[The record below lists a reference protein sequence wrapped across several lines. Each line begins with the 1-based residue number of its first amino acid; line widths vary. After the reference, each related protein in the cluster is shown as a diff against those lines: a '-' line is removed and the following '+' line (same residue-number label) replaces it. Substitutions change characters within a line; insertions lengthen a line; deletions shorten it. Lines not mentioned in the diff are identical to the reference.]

1 MEITDVKVIPVDD
14 EKLKAFVSI
23 VFDHCFV
30 VTDIKVINGPK
41 GLFVSMPSKKRKD
54 GTFKDI
60 AHPLNN
66 QMRQYLEDKVLGVYK
81 QQVSSAGA
89 VGAPGPSTGA
99 GRRGRRQGGL
109 RGVAPPRVGAW
120 PSGKARGFGPRIE
133 GSNPSAPANPRQRER
148 PAMRRE
154 LKIFTGSAHP
164 ALGESIARHLGVPI
178 GRAHLARFSDGE
190 VWFQSHDN
198 VRGADVFVVQPTCA
212 PVNENLMELLL
223 MLDAFKRSSAS
234 RLTAVL
240 PYYGYGRQDRKDKP
254 RVPITAKLVADLL
267 STAGTD
273 RVLTVDLHAA
283 QIQGFFDIPVDH
295 LFAAAVIIEHVQK
308 MGLEDIVVVS
318 PDAGGV
324 ERARAYAKRLDAR
337 LAIVDKRRD
346 QPNVAEVH
354 HVIGD
359 VEGRT
364 ALIVDDIVDTAG
376 TLTKVAEAIK
386 TAGAREVFASCSHPV
401 LSGHAIER
409 IEKSPLSKLI
419 VTDSLPLA
427 KEKLAGGKIE
437 VLSIAELLGRA
448 IKNIHE
454 ETSVTSLFV

>member
-1 MEITDVKVIPVDD
+1 
-14 EKLKAFVSI
+14 
-23 VFDHCFV
+23 
-30 VTDIKVINGPK
+30 
-41 GLFVSMPSKKRKD
+41 
-54 GTFKDI
+54 
-60 AHPLNN
+60 
-66 QMRQYLEDKVLGVYK
+66 
-81 QQVSSAGA
+81 
-89 VGAPGPSTGA
+89 
-99 GRRGRRQGGL
+99 
-109 RGVAPPRVGAW
+109 
-120 PSGKARGFGPRIE
+120 
-133 GSNPSAPANPRQRER
+133 
-148 PAMRRE
+148 MRRE

-164 ALGESIARHLGVPI
+164 ALGEAIASYLGVPV

-190 VWFQSHDN
+190 VWFQIHDN
-198 VRGADVFVVQPTCA
+198 VRGADVFVVQPTCS
-212 PVNENLMELLL
+212 PVNENMMELLL

-234 RLTAVL
+234 RLTAVI

-254 RVPITAKLVADLL
+254 RVPISAKLMADLL

-295 LFAAAVIIEHVQK
+295 LFAAPVIIEHVLQ
-308 MGLEDIVVVS
+308 LNLPDLTVVS

-324 ERARAYAKRLDAR
+324 ERARAYAKRLDAA

-359 VEGRT
+359 VADRT

-386 TAGAREVFASCSHPV
+386 AAGAREVLASCTHPV

-409 IEKSPLSKLI
+409 IEKSPLCKLI
-419 VTDSLPLA
+419 VTDSLPLSA
-427 KEKLAGGKIE
+427 EKRACGKIV
-437 VLSIAELLGRA
+437 VLTIAELLARA

>member
-1 MEITDVKVIPVDD
+1 
-14 EKLKAFVSI
+14 
-23 VFDHCFV
+23 
-30 VTDIKVINGPK
+30 
-41 GLFVSMPSKKRKD
+41 
-54 GTFKDI
+54 
-60 AHPLNN
+60 
-66 QMRQYLEDKVLGVYK
+66 
-81 QQVSSAGA
+81 
-89 VGAPGPSTGA
+89 
-99 GRRGRRQGGL
+99 
-109 RGVAPPRVGAW
+109 
-120 PSGKARGFGPRIE
+120 
-133 GSNPSAPANPRQRER
+133 
-148 PAMRRE
+148 MRRE
-154 LKIFTGSAHP
+154 LRIFTGSAHP
-164 ALGESIARHLGVPI
+164 ALGESIASYLGVPL

-190 VWFQSHDN
+190 VWFQIHDN
-198 VRGADVFVVQPTCA
+198 VRGADVFVVQPTCT
-212 PVNENLMELLL
+212 PVNENLVELLL

-254 RVPITAKLVADLL
+254 RVPISAKLVADLL

-283 QIQGFFDIPVDH
+283 QIQGFFDVPVDH
-295 LFAAAVIIEHVQK
+295 LFAAPVFIEHVLQ
-308 MGLEDIVVVS
+308 LNLPDLIVVS

-324 ERARAYAKRLDAR
+324 ERARAYAKRLDAA

-386 TAGAREVFASCSHPV
+386 AAGAREVLASCTHPV

-409 IEKSPLSKLI
+409 IERSPLSKLI
-419 VTDSLPLA
+419 VTDSLPLSA
-427 KEKLAGGKIE
+427 EKRACEKIV
-437 VLSIAELLGRA
+437 VLTIAELLARA